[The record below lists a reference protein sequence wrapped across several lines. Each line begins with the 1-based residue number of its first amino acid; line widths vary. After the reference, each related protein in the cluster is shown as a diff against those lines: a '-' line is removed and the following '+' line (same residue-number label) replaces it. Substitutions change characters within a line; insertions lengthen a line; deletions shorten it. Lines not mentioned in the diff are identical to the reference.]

1 MISTILMP
9 NSISKRGTM
18 KITEIVEKAIMLQR
32 DIEIRQTE
40 LEALKEHIRE
50 QAKRD
55 TTEGQKVTYA
65 CAKGKAEVVFV
76 SDKTVLKPGV
86 NMALVKR
93 ELGDETYAH
102 LFEERVTVHL
112 QSEFDSAVTLLPVDV
127 RRRVAKIVE
136 TKTSEPRVSLK

>member
-1 MISTILMP
+1 
-9 NSISKRGTM
+9 M
-18 KITEIVEKAIMLQR
+18 KITEIVEQAILLQR
-32 DIEIRQTE
+32 NIEVQQANLDGLKEQIRQ
-40 LEALKEHIRE
+40 

-93 ELGDETYAH
+93 ELGDETYSH
-102 LFEERVTVHL
+102 LFEERVSVHL

-136 TKTSEPRVSLK
+136 VKTSEPRVSLK